1 MNTQCP
7 RCKTRLTA
15 EGHIAGTQIECPE
28 CRMAF
33 VPQSVKATRD
43 VEIPAAWQPPQRVVV
58 TSIDIPMVQMIW
70 LTIKAIPAIAIGA
83 FLFWL
88 IVVVIGGAILTAL
101 AA

>member
-7 RCKTRLTA
+7 RCKTRLTLKGQTPGEA
-15 EGHIAGTQIECPE
+15 ITCPD
-28 CRMAF
+28 CKHAF
-33 VPQSVKATRD
+33 
-43 VEIPAAWQPPQRVVV
+43 PAPVDTSPTVQRVVV

-88 IVVVIGGAILTAL
+88 IVVVIGVAILTGL